1 MGENQDLIHRS
12 WLSEE
17 HSSFTESESLVDK
30 GGASPRRKGVEGGR
44 GGHLSIFV
52 GLQESQMQKNI
63 LATINLLRK
72 ERQTEERVHVPVE
85 VSVHV
90 RREGTIY
97 AFLMLLASIRGHQ
110 RWPRLI
116 FPLCVKTPPGE
127 EYIHV

>member
-1 MGENQDLIHRS
+1 
-12 WLSEE
+12 
-17 HSSFTESESLVDK
+17 
-30 GGASPRRKGVEGGR
+30 
-44 GGHLSIFV
+44 
-52 GLQESQMQKNI
+52 MQKKNTGHNKF
-63 LATINLLRK
+63 AEKGETDRQTD
-72 ERQTEERVHVPVE
+72 RQTEERVHVPVE

-90 RREGTIY
+90 RWEGTIY